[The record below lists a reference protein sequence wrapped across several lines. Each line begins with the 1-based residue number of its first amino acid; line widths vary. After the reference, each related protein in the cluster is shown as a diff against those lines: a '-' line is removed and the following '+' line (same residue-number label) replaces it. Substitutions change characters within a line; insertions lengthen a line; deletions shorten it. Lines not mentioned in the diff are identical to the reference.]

1 MKSNIFKT
9 MLAVLGTI
17 TVLGVAAL
25 FLVLNISKG
34 EADEERS
41 IDEMVETSMTT
52 EDITTDIENGDFVR
66 ISFQVV
72 TDSEDALNELQKRDF
87 QMQNILIKELATMEA
102 EDFKSDLDELEEEVR
117 LKLNELMTEGKV
129 EKVYTVDKVL
139 Q

>member
-25 FLVLNISKG
+25 VLVLNISKG

-102 EDFKSDLDELEEEVR
+102 EAFKSDLDELEEEVR